1 MLNGKKVTLVLGG
14 GGMKGMAHIGV
25 LKALHSFGIEPDEY
39 VGTSVGSFICALAAG
54 GMSVDQIEAVG
65 RSVGKQDIL
74 DSNILNLVWK
84 RGQARSL
91 YRGKAFHDFV
101 RRTLPVDRFEELQKP
116 LYMLAA
122 NLSRGEEVIWGM
134 PGLTEVPIHD
144 CVVAS
149 CALPGIFPPKKIHR
163 YYFVD
168 GSLVDTLPIKVAIY
182 HNAGLIIGVYLES
195 IDGGRFRDVPP
206 VGIAD
211 VLLQSQSL
219 LSRTLFKHNLR
230 HFQEAPLVLVQ
241 PRVFGQGMFDFEEIP
256 ALIREGERAAYEAF
270 IGHPLLSEVKPPAL
284 TPPGIPAV
292 PPPRPRAMEA

>member
-25 LKALHSFGIEPDEY
+25 LRALRAYGIEPDEY
-39 VGTSVGSFICALAAG
+39 VGTSVGSFICSLAAG
-54 GMSVDQIEAVG
+54 GMAVDQIEAVG
-65 RSVGKQDIL
+65 RSIRREDIL
-74 DSNILNLVWK
+74 DSNLLNLVWK

-101 RRTLPVDRFEELQKP
+101 RRTLPVDRFEDLQKP
-116 LYMLAA
+116 LFMLAA
-122 NLSRGEEVIWGM
+122 NLTRGEEVIWGM

-182 HNAGLIIGVYLES
+182 HNAELIIGVYLES
-195 IDGGRFRDVPP
+195 LEGGRFKDIPA

-211 VLLQSQSL
+211 VLMQSQSL

-230 HFQEAPLVLVQ
+230 HFQEAPLILIQ
-241 PRVFGQGMFDFEEIP
+241 PRVYGQGMFDFEEIP
-256 ALIREGERAAYEAF
+256 AMIEEGERAAFEAM
-270 IGHPLLSEVKPPAL
+270 IDHPLLGGLKPHPA
-284 TPPGIPAV
+284 TPQPLPAM
-292 PPPRPRAMEA
+292 PPPRPLEA